1 VPIVIGDHADP
12 HVLAVAERL
21 PLPATILDAAAM
33 ARVPFTITETGFV
46 VDGNTAVACPR
57 RGWVRRLAPAGWT
70 APIRDGSLQGA
81 SQAAWLTALA
91 SIVRDD
97 GTEWLSS
104 IDAIAA
110 AENKPLQYRRA
121 AWAGVRVPE
130 WMVTTDHAAIPRG
143 RGWVTKPLGPGHFV
157 EGGEDRMVPTTL
169 LSDGQRSA
177 LAAAPF
183 IIQRHVGAVRHAR
196 VVTVGELSFSA
207 TLDGSDRP
215 LDWRTDA
222 DAHLAFTATAA
233 PPEVHAAA
241 LTAAAANK
249 VRFSSQDWILDSDG
263 VWWFVDLNPAGQWL
277 FLPAG
282 VADGVSAAIA
292 AWLADDTDT
301 GELP

>member
-1 VPIVIGDHADP
+1 MPIIIGDRADP
-12 HVLAVAERL
+12 HVRAVADRL
-21 PLPATILDAAAM
+21 SCPATILDAAAM
-33 ARVPFTITETGFV
+33 ARVPFTITETDFV
-46 VDGNTAVACPR
+46 LDGNTVAACPR

-130 WMVTTDHAAIPRG
+130 WMVTTDYAAIPRG

-157 EGGEDRMVPTTL
+157 EGGEDRIVPTTL
-169 LSDGQRSA
+169 LTDGQRSA
-177 LAAAPF
+177 LTAAPF
-183 IIQRHVGAVRHAR
+183 IIQRYVQAVRHAR
-196 VVTVGELSFSA
+196 VVTVGEQSFSA

-233 PPEVHAAA
+233 PAEVHTAAVA
-241 LTAAAANK
+241 AAAANN
-249 VRFSSQDWILDSDG
+249 VGYSSQDWILDVDG

-277 FLPAG
+277 FLPAV
-282 VADGVSAAIA
+282 VADGVSAALA
-292 AWLADDTDT
+292 AWLADDTDQRKQ
-301 GELP
+301 P